1 MKKNIYALVIFA
13 VIGVTTPSHA
23 QFEQVLGGALG
34 AALGGSRGGGG
45 AVVGAIVGVAMATI
59 LQQLTANEQQQ
70 RQAALQA
77 ATKKGKSSWKTAG
90 KDGKKATYQKVS
102 EAEDIGG
109 KKCFKVKETITL
121 ADGKQGTSTETV
133 CNS

>member
-1 MKKNIYALVIFA
+1 MKKCISSLVI
-13 VIGVTTPSHA
+13 IGIIGISSPSHA
-23 QFEQVLGGALG
+23 QVEQLFGGALG

-45 AVVGAIVGVAMATI
+45 AVIGAIVGVAMATV

-70 RQAALQA
+70 RQVALQA
-77 ATKKGKSSWKTAG
+77 ATKKGKSSWRTSG

-102 EAEDIGG
+102 AAEDIGG